1 MKSAKLG
8 AQKSSESIGDK
19 WSWLSKLERSINQSK
34 GTFEVTA
41 KIVLDLLFYE
51 LNCCFS
57 TVDTP
62 NKERQQ

>member
-51 LNCCFS
+51 LSCSFS
-57 TVDTP
+57 IVDTQ
-62 NKERQQ
+62 NKGRQQ